1 MSVSA
6 FSAFA
11 APAPWSVE
19 NDDDQLLLVRAADRT
34 IVCTI
39 PLVGDP
45 LIDAQSAHHANAIAH
60 LPDVIGEAAAVMYD
74 ARMQAPQ
81 ILWGLQRLQV
91 ALFGAGGLLPP
102 QTPPPGASDSALT
115 PTQPSQPAV
124 HPPRTDNAT
133 GEP

>member
-34 IVCTI
+34 IICTI

-45 LIDAQSAHHANAIAH
+45 VIDAQSAHHANAIAH
-60 LPDVIGEAAAVMYD
+60 LPNVFAEAAAVMHDY
-74 ARMQAPQ
+74 RMQDPQ
-81 ILWGLQRLQV
+81 ILWCLQRLQV

-102 QTPPPGASDSALT
+102 QAPPVSTRESALA
-115 PTQPSQPAV
+115 PAQPSQPTI
-124 HPPRTDNAT
+124 HPPRTDKPA